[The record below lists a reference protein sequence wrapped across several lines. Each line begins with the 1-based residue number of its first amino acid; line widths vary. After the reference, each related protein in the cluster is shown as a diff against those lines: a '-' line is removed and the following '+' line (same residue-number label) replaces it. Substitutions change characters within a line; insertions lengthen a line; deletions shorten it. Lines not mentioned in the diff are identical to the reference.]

1 MDVMATCWRL
11 GRGDKGDLLRIRI
24 RDPADQGML
33 DIEAPIVE
41 VPTYRR
47 EDVGDCRGAPGASG
61 VAESL
66 RGVLTDGDE
75 CCEEVDLCV
84 VDNKLD
90 EVVVLRG
97 IVVDKMRI

>member
-1 MDVMATCWRL
+1 MAAGRRL
-11 GRGDKGDLLRIRI
+11 GHGDESGLFCVRARGVAE
-24 RDPADQGML
+24 ADQGML
-33 DIEAPIVE
+33 DMEAPIFE

-47 EDVGDCRGAPGASG
+47 EDVGDSRGAPGASG

-97 IVVDKMRI
+97 IVVNKTRI